1 VTVLYI
7 TGHCQDSQEQ
17 VEETKT
23 GQLDICR
30 FVGWLTQR
38 GKRVRDQRMQPLSA
52 YALSHAHISMC
63 HSLAAASARLCY
75 GVGYLPASC
84 MARPYQNTG
93 RRLCCARP
101 PQSKQ
106 TSKEG
111 WALALICSL
120 SPRPCSVAPVL
131 IYLFSFIHSSSALPG
146 PAHRPYNSA
155 RSMTTPFLMKHRP
168 ADSCNSC

>member
-30 FVGWLTQR
+30 FGWLTQR
-38 GKRVRDQRMQPLSA
+38 GMRLRDQRMQPGVQLSQPA
-52 YALSHAHISMC
+52 SPSLPTHCRMRISAC
-63 HSLAAASARLCY
+63 ASLAAASARLCC

-106 TSKEG
+106 TSKAG
-111 WALALICSL
+111 WALAL

-131 IYLFSFIHSSSALPG
+131 IYLFFLHSFLL
-146 PAHRPYNSA
+146 RLA
-155 RSMTTPFLMKHRP
+155 RSCTPTLQQRKIHDHAFS
-168 ADSCNSC
+168 DF